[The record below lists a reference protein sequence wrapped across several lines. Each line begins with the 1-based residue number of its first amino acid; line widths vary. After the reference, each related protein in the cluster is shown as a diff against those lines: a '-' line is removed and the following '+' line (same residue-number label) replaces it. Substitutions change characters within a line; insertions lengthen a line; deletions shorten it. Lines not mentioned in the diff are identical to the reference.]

1 MAPIP
6 SRPTVLVT
14 GASRGIGLAVVQIL
28 LHDFHAKVIT
38 ISRSIS
44 PELQAL
50 KDQYK
55 GDVVLVQG
63 DVAGRTKPEVSEE
76 ALKQVPSPTA
86 LILNAGMADLAPV
99 VQTDRA
105 HWLRTFDLNVFSLIN
120 TLVPAIPALRANGG
134 RVVFVSSGAATGNTA
149 GWASYNASK
158 AALNSLCRTFANE
171 EPLIASFAVR
181 PGMVDTP
188 MQAAIRTDA
197 AKGLMRP
204 EEHQR
209 FVDAHREGKL
219 VRPEESGYVLA
230 ALAVNGSKEL
240 SGQFLNW
247 NGPEC
252 APYMRK

>member
-14 GASRGIGLAVVQIL
+14 GASRGIGLAIVRIL
-28 LHDFHAKVIT
+28 LDDFHAKVVT

-55 GDVVLVQG
+55 GDVLLVQG
-63 DVAGRTKPEVSEE
+63 DVSEE
-76 ALKQVPSPTA
+76 ALKQAPSPTA
-86 LILNAGMADLAPV
+86 LILNAGLADLAPV
-99 VQTDRA
+99 ATTDRA

-120 TLVPAIPALRANGG
+120 TLVPAIPALRQNAG

-171 EPLIASFAVR
+171 EPLISSFAVR

-188 MQAAIRTDA
+188 MQAAIRTEA
-197 AKGLMRP
+197 SKGLMKP
-204 EEHQR
+204 DEHQR
-209 FVDAHREGKL
+209 FVDMHAAGKL

-240 SGQFLNW
+240 SGQFLTW

-252 APYMRK
+252 AAYMRK